1 MRTTPYAEN
10 NEELR
15 EENCYHEAGHY
26 VVAKNRGASGVHSTV
41 APNGMGGSDYYSVS
55 HLDDAVAL
63 AAGSEA
69 ANLLYFHADMGIT
82 EGDAS
87 ILPSVCRDAGI
98 TVEEARTKARED
110 VEMYTSEILQV
121 ARHLDQHG
129 SIGW

>member
-1 MRTTPYAEN
+1 MHTTPYADN
-10 NEELR
+10 NEKLR

-26 VVAKNRGASGVHSTV
+26 VIAKNRGASGVHSTV
-41 APNGMGGSDYYSVS
+41 SPNGMAGSEYYSRS

-63 AAGSEA
+63 AGGSEA

-87 ILPSVCRDAGI
+87 ILPSVCRSAGI
-98 TVEEARTKARED
+98 TVEEARAKARED
-110 VEMYTSEILQV
+110 VDMYSSEIEHV
-121 ARHLDQHG
+121 AGHLRQHG